1 MKRIV
6 MVIVCMCLFSLLL
19 CPTAS
24 AMVRRDLLDAERTA
38 LVSDSGSFTY
48 TEDGVLV
55 LESTSEEGAT
65 VALPFDLLMN
75 LGNMRYLQ
83 MSLSSDCAF
92 NIALRVSGN
101 GRDFYPQLTGPSWY
115 EAFQDTAPA
124 EGEGVS
130 DGGVFTLSQ
139 DVLHYAAYNEMPLSE
154 DSYAT
159 VKAVFISVKGV
170 GKLTV
175 EHLMLSDTPDFMT
188 MSNHIGTLAEEV
200 PLLPEYSLD
209 FLGEGETDE
218 HVVPTLPDGDGMHEE
233 QEWETIRPILWIAG
247 VTLVVTVI
255 AVIIVRKKVP
265 NRFSLEDFDDSDE

>member
-1 MKRIV
+1 MLIV
-6 MVIVCMCLFSLLL
+6 SVCLLAVTV

-24 AMVRRDLLDAERTA
+24 AMVRRDLLDVQNTT
-38 LVSDSGSFTY
+38 LISDSGAFTY
-48 TEDGVLV
+48 TENGVLV

-65 VALPFDLLMN
+65 VAISLDLLMS

-83 MSLSSDCAF
+83 MSLSSDSAF
-92 NIALRVSGN
+92 NIALRISGA

-115 EAFQDTAPA
+115 EAFQETAPA

-139 DVLHYAAYNEMPLSE
+139 DIVHYAAYNEMALSE

-159 VKAVFISVKGV
+159 IKSVFISIKGV
-170 GKLTV
+170 GKLTI

-188 MSNHIGTLAEEV
+188 MSNHVGTLADEV
-200 PLLPEYSLD
+200 PLLPEYTLD
-209 FLGEGETDE
+209 FVGEDE
-218 HVVPTLPDGDGMHEE
+218 EEHRVPTLPSNDGMHEG

-247 VTLVVTVI
+247 ATVVVTIV

-265 NRFSLEDFDDSDE
+265 NRFRMEDFDDSDE